1 MSFYWEFNGFWG
13 LLLLRHTMIL
23 KPSKTSAKVELA
35 SQRKVLL
42 KNSSGKNDVL
52 LSIPTDAVFF
62 LTWQGF
68 WTSKRDRLGVPWI
81 QRFWTLALYGHT
93 PRNKNLTS
101 DCLLK
106 SQQFY
111 KIIINNQLSKDF
123 KSKVLK
129 TTFVQVIL
137 RKNLIKVQVTPHWWP
152 WFWPF

>member
-1 MSFYWEFNGFWG
+1 MAFGGSYFWDTPWYSNLPKHPPRLSWHPKGRCCWKIVLAKMMSFFQFPQ
-13 LLLLRHTMIL
+13 M
-23 KPSKTSAKVELA
+23 
-35 SQRKVLL
+35 Q
-42 KNSSGKNDVL
+42 
-52 LSIPTDAVFF
+52 FF